1 MVCVC
6 SGMGGVCAVKW
17 VVCVQWD
24 GWCVGGG
31 MGGVCVVGWVVCVCS
46 GMCVCGGM
54 DGCVCSGM
62 CGVCS
67 GWCVQ

>member
-1 MVCVC
+1 
-6 SGMGGVCAVKW
+6 MGG
-17 VVCVQWD
+17 VCVQWD
-24 GWCVGGG
+24 GWCVCSEMGGVCAVGWVVCGRWDGRCVCGG
-31 MGGVCVVGWVVCVCS
+31 MGGVCVQWD
-46 GMCVCGGM
+46 VCGGM